1 MSENEKISNNS
12 LVEKTGAPK
21 KKILIVEDEPH
32 ALETLQDRLEFEGYE
47 TITAGDGATALIKA
61 KAEKPDLII
70 LDIMLPRMDGYK
82 VCGFLKADTRYNK
95 IPIIMFTVKAQ
106 ESDKKLGEE
115 MGAQAYL
122 TKPFEPEKLLGEI
135 SELLGG

>member
-12 LVEKTGAPK
+12 HAGKTDTPK

-95 IPIIMFTVKAQ
+95 IPVIMLTAKAQ
-106 ESDKKLGEE
+106 ESDRKIGQE
-115 MGAQAYL
+115 MGAEAYV
-122 TKPFEPEKLLGEI
+122 TKPFEAA
-135 SELLGG
+135 ELLGKIEELLER